1 MRDDED
7 DEMEGH
13 DRAARRSGLSMNR
26 YRRVKHKR

>member
-1 MRDDED
+1 MQDDE

-13 DRAARRSGLSMNR
+13 DQAARRSGLSMNS